1 MHRAGSKLTKV
12 FRSSIVTRMFS
23 FNTQVCHY
31 SAVLSR
37 FTHLCMLY
45 CQTTATAMSG
55 GEVPVSEALV
65 QAAAS
70 QVAVSQ
76 AIAQAV
82 ASHAVG
88 NTDEPYSAEVAAIV
102 QTVVSAHMDEVL
114 AARNYQS
121 KANLSYHWPII
132 ELH

>member
-1 MHRAGSKLTKV
+1 MNRTVRRRAKGYNFVL
-12 FRSSIVTRMFS
+12 FLCLALQASS
-23 FNTQVCHY
+23 NE
-31 SAVLSR
+31 
-37 FTHLCMLY
+37 
-45 CQTTATAMSG
+45 AMS
-55 GEVPVSEALV
+55 SEALV

-114 AARNYQS
+114 AARNYQGNEC
-121 KANLSYHWPII
+121 KKPN
-132 ELH
+132 